1 MTNQPTNTPRKPL
14 IFALYLAFAALLSAC
29 DKPQADKA
37 AKPAVQ
43 ATATAA
49 AVSSAPATPSGEMPN
64 ITAED
69 MGNLARA
76 MHGAASQQ
84 PDNAPKDKYG
94 QPYIIGSLGG
104 VPVNLPSSVVEFT
117 RYDSFPNIEDMIKR
131 YEFNILLRDIKRCI
145 SPKYKIKSLIYRGKF
160 GLQLGREYN
169 INEGMVKK
177 ISHHN
182 DYKIISN
189 FIKNLDISYLQN
201 SSFYRNNMVISHIIS
216 INCNYHNYD
225 IIFLSTNECLVNPHS
240 YKCRGVGYISRNNIH
255 YAFYKALF
263 PVDSLTKILE
273 QVFAR
278 EEVYSH
284 YRSLGLM
291 TWEDW

>member
-1 MTNQPTNTPRKPL
+1 
-14 IFALYLAFAALLSAC
+14 
-29 DKPQADKA
+29 
-37 AKPAVQ
+37 
-43 ATATAA
+43 
-49 AVSSAPATPSGEMPN
+49 
-64 ITAED
+64 
-69 MGNLARA
+69 
-76 MHGAASQQ
+76 
-84 PDNAPKDKYG
+84 
-94 QPYIIGSLGG
+94 
-104 VPVNLPSSVVEFT
+104 
-117 RYDSFPNIEDMIKR
+117 
-131 YEFNILLRDIKRCI
+131 
-145 SPKYKIKSLIYRGKF
+145 
-160 GLQLGREYN
+160 
-169 INEGMVKK
+169 MVKK

>member
-1 MTNQPTNTPRKPL
+1 
-14 IFALYLAFAALLSAC
+14 
-29 DKPQADKA
+29 
-37 AKPAVQ
+37 
-43 ATATAA
+43 
-49 AVSSAPATPSGEMPN
+49 MPN

-84 PDNAPKDKYG
+84 PDDAPKDKYG
-94 QPYIIGSLGG
+94 QPYIIGNLGG

-169 INEGMVKK
+169 INAGMVKK

-216 INCNYHNYD
+216 INCNYRNYD